1 MFKMKDWSTYIG
13 NKYNHWTVIGV
24 GERHGKRQYLT
35 CKCDCGTIRDVKST
49 SLTCGESLSCGCA
62 LVHHKKYTKENMV
75 GRRFERLVVIDE
87 GKGADKWVC
96 RCDCG
101 KVITTSG
108 NGLRTWNTKSCGC
121 YNKDKIRATWK
132 SKRMDLTGQKFGML
146 TAMYC
151 TGEKFRSSYKWHCKC
166 DCGNE
171 IDVPSCY
178 LRQRQ
183 TLSCGHSH
191 GSVGELKIKELLD
204 SLRVKYIR
212 EKSFDGCVNS
222 KTGKRYRF
230 DFYVDDRYLIEFDG
244 QQHFYKGWSFSNSL
258 EERQRMDVEKDIW
271 CDKHNIP
278 LIRIPYNEIDS
289 LDARELVPETSEHL
303 IHGWISGFAYLLPV

>member
-1 MFKMKDWSTYIG
+1 MFKTKDWSTYIG
-13 NKYNHWTVIGV
+13 NRYNHWTVIGV

-62 LVHHKKYTKENMV
+62 LVHHKKYTKENMI

-87 GKGADKWVC
+87 GEASNKWVC

-101 KVITTSG
+101 
-108 NGLRTWNTKSCGC
+108 
-121 YNKDKIRATWK
+121 
-132 SKRMDLTGQKFGML
+132 
-146 TAMYC
+146 
-151 TGEKFRSSYKWHCKC
+151 
-166 DCGNE
+166 NE
-171 IDVPSCY
+171 VDVPSCY

-183 TLSCGHSH
+183 TLSCGHNH

-204 SLRVKYIR
+204 SLGVKYTR
-212 EKSFDGCVNS
+212 EKSFDDCVNS
-222 KTGKRYRF
+222 KTGKHYRF
-230 DFYVDDRYLIEFDG
+230 DFYVDNRYLIEFDG

-258 EERQRMDVEKDIW
+258 EERQRMDIEKDVW
-271 CDKHNIP
+271 CDKRNIP
-278 LIRIPYNEIDS
+278 LIRIPYNKVDS
-289 LDARELVPETSEHL
+289 LDVKELVPETSESL